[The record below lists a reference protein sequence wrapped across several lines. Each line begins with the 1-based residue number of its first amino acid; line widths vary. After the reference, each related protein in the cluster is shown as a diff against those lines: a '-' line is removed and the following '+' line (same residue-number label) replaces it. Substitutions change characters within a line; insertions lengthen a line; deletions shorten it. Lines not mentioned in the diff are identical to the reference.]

1 MHASGTTI
9 VRLEDAGKNEYK
21 PEERAGPL
29 ARRAAKEP
37 R

>member
-9 VRLEDAGKNEYK
+9 VRLEDAGKYYYK
-21 PEERAGPL
+21 PEERAGPM

>member
-9 VRLEDAGKNEYK
+9 VKLEDTGKYQYK
-21 PEERAGPL
+21 PGERAGPL